1 MQKRSVRGFVQI
13 VLNDFAQERHF
24 QTFSSK
30 NCLIILLMKQ
40 RAFFI
45 FVNLSWYF
53 PSKFNYFGLHSK
65 SFMIPLTSLLLASD
79 SLKSFPEKPFIF
91 NNRRLFCVSLCS
103 PYPRYHSQK
112 ICLYMIY
119 YVFPSFICNAINHML
134 LKFCVLT

>member
-1 MQKRSVRGFVQI
+1 MQKRGVRGFVWQI
-13 VLNDFAQERHF
+13 VLNNFAQESHL

-30 NCLIILLMKQ
+30 YCLINLLMKQ
-40 RAFFI
+40 IAFSI
-45 FVNLSWYF
+45 FVNLSCKF

-65 SFMIPLTSLLLASD
+65 SSMIHLTSLLLASD
-79 SLKSFPEKPFIF
+79 SMKSFPEKPFIS

-119 YVFPSFICNAINHML
+119 YAFTSFICNAINHML
-134 LKFCVLT
+134 LKFCV